1 MNGIE
6 SMGQKYLNQKQK
18 DFPISIIAKLAG
30 GLDPLLPGE
39 SADEYSDG
47 LRATI
52 LELEAKTP
60 LQIYLAEKIFDCMWW
75 LRRFEAQKSAAI
87 IRSISEII
95 QVKFKNPMIHR
106 LLSEGKWE
114 DSLLVNA
121 INETGHTSESIV
133 VAGMRKCGE
142 FLGNIDARIADRIK
156 AMQGL
161 QSSYEA
167 LVNRRLVIERLRLQN
182 SNMRRDLGAIDS
194 RQANDYE

>member
-18 DFPISIIAKLAG
+18 DLPISIIAKLAG

>member
-1 MNGIE
+1 
-6 SMGQKYLNQKQK
+6 MGQKSLNQKQK
-18 DFPISIIAKLAG
+18 DLPISIIAKLAG

>member
-1 MNGIE
+1 
-6 SMGQKYLNQKQK
+6 MGQKYLNQKQK
-18 DFPISIIAKLAG
+18 DLPISIIAKLAG

-182 SNMRRDLGAIDS
+182 SNMRLDLGAIDS

>member
-1 MNGIE
+1 
-6 SMGQKYLNQKQK
+6 MGQKYLNQKQK
-18 DFPISIIAKLAG
+18 DLPISIIAKLAG